1 MVDCCFPLAEFIW
14 AELALSFAALLAKF
28 AERVERVLDRMR
40 EAEGQHFPFSLHN
53 NCPFES
59 QDGTVPQ
66 ALALQNTTLH
76 LAAEEVVDR
85 RC

>member
-1 MVDCCFPLAEFIW
+1 MVDCCFPLAEFIC

-59 QDGTVPQ
+59 QDGTVPRSTSPTKH
-66 ALALQNTTLH
+66 NPPSSS
-76 LAAEEVVDR
+76 R
-85 RC
+85 GSSR